1 MLQLRDS
8 IGRNLPRRGKP
19 RVRSIR
25 QAENNGQNPKR
36 ATKAV
41 ADEFFVGRNAELSC
55 DDRKN
60 AISLQGR
67 NRSRTRLK
75 PISALKLF
83 HFYVG
88 VQNYLTI
95 FFRDWDADFGFGRW
109 RNVTLCRRT
118 EPKDAPKNEKDSFWT
133 AYRIL

>member
-25 QAENNGQNPKR
+25 QAENNGRNPKR

-67 NRSRTRLK
+67 NRHRTRLK

-83 HFYVG
+83 HFYG
-88 VQNYLTI
+88 TFQHREALQQ
-95 FFRDWDADFGFGRW
+95 ASGRPAIASQT
-109 RNVTLCRRT
+109 RNCRV
-118 EPKDAPKNEKDSFWT
+118 
-133 AYRIL
+133 